1 MTIDERRFRIIVIL
15 SRQTDFITL
24 DALVSL
30 VDAGRK
36 AQYGLIL
43 IVWRT
48 TSILNPGLAEM
59 VDIVWLSFNLNRFS
73 LSTRLC

>member
-30 VDAGRK
+30 VEK

-48 TSILNPGLAEM
+48 TSILNPSLAEM